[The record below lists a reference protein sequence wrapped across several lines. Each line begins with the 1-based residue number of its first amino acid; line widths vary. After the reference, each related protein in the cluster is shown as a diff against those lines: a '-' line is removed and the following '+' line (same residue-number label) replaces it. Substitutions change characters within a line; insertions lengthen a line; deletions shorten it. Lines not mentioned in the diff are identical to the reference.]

1 MAGTQK
7 SRFHKGYQIIS
18 GKGKTFRCINMIDT
32 HCHIDFEEFDDD
44 RGDVIKRAKDKL
56 DHVIVSGYSNESNMK
71 VLQLSKDYEG
81 FIYPTFGFHPVSSQ
95 NASEEDLK
103 IAHENIRNNLD
114 SILAVGEVGMDYY
127 YVTDKALRERQQEI
141 FKSFLELANEYRVPI
156 VMHVRDCE
164 KKAVNI
170 IEDYDDIPYFV
181 FHCYG
186 GSLKTAKRI
195 MNRGDSY
202 MSFSTMLCYSKH
214 HQDLIEKIDL
224 DYVLT
229 ETDSPYLAMTKEE
242 RNEPANVVKA
252 VHKIAEIKNMDVSTV
267 DEITTNNARK
277 IFKI

>member
-1 MAGTQK
+1 MVY
-7 SRFHKGYQIIS
+7 S
-18 GKGKTFRCINMIDT
+18 MIDT
-32 HCHIDFEEFDDD
+32 HCHIDFEDFDCD
-44 RGDVIKRAKDKL
+44 REDVIKRAKDKL
-56 DHVIVSGYSNESNMK
+56 DHVIVSGYSNDSNMD
-71 VLQLSKDYEG
+71 VLKLSRDYEG

-95 NASEEDLK
+95 NATQKDID
-103 IAHENIRNNLD
+103 IAHNNIKNHLND
-114 SILAVGEVGMDYY
+114 ILAIGEVGMDYY

-141 FKSFLELANEYRVPI
+141 FRGFLELADEYRVPI

-170 IEDYDDIPYFV
+170 IEDYENIPYFV

-195 MNRGDSY
+195 MNRDDSY

-252 VHKIAEIKNMDVSTV
+252 VHKIAEIKDMDVETV
-267 DEITTNNARK
+267 DEITTSNARK

>member
-1 MAGTQK
+1 
-7 SRFHKGYQIIS
+7 
-18 GKGKTFRCINMIDT
+18 MIDT

-44 RGDVIKRAKDKL
+44 REDVIKRAKDKL

-95 NASEEDLK
+95 NATEEDLK
-103 IAHENIRNNLD
+103 IAHENIRNNLN

-252 VHKIAEIKNMDVSTV
+252 VHKIAEIKDMDISTV

>member
-1 MAGTQK
+1 
-7 SRFHKGYQIIS
+7 
-18 GKGKTFRCINMIDT
+18 MIDT

-44 RGDVIKRAKDKL
+44 RGDVIKRAKDNL

-95 NASEEDLK
+95 NATEEDLK

>member
-1 MAGTQK
+1 
-7 SRFHKGYQIIS
+7 
-18 GKGKTFRCINMIDT
+18 MIDT
-32 HCHIDFEEFDDD
+32 HCHIDFEDYDND
-44 RGDVIKRAKDKL
+44 REDVIKRAKDKL
-56 DHVIVSGYSNESNMK
+56 DFVIASGFNRQSNQN
-71 VLQLSKDYEG
+71 VLELSKEYKG

-95 NASEEDLK
+95 NSTDEELNDAQNHL
-103 IAHENIRNNLD
+103 IDNLSD
-114 SILAVGEVGMDYY
+114 IVAVGEVGMDYY

-141 FKSFLELANEYRVPI
+141 FTSFLNLANDHKVPI
-156 VMHVRDCE
+156 VTH
-164 KKAVNI
+164 
-170 IEDYDDIPYFV
+170 YDDIPYFV

-195 MNRGDSY
+195 MNKDNCF

-242 RNEPANVVKA
+242 RNEPVNVVNAAK
-252 VHKIAEIKNMDVSTV
+252 KIAEIKNMDLSTV

>member
-1 MAGTQK
+1 
-7 SRFHKGYQIIS
+7 
-18 GKGKTFRCINMIDT
+18 MIDT
-32 HCHIDFEEFDDD
+32 HCHIDFKDFDSDREE
-44 RGDVIKRAKDKL
+44 VIKRAQDKL
-56 DHVIVSGYSNESNMK
+56 DHVIVSGYSNDSNMD
-71 VLQLSKDYEG
+71 VLKLSKDYEG

-95 NASEEDLK
+95 NATENDIK
-103 IAHENIRNNLD
+103 TAHDNVRKYID
-114 SILAVGEVGMDYY
+114 DIVAVGEVGMDYY

-141 FKSFLELANEYRVPI
+141 FRGFLDLANEYKVPI

-170 IEDYDDIPYFV
+170 IEDYPDIPYFV
-181 FHCYG
+181 FHCFG

-195 MNRGDSY
+195 MNRDDSY

-242 RNEPANVVKA
+242 RNEPVNVVNA
-252 VHKIAEIKNMDVSTV
+252 VYKIAEIKNMDVATV
-267 DEITTNNARK
+267 DEITSANACK

>member
-1 MAGTQK
+1 
-7 SRFHKGYQIIS
+7 
-18 GKGKTFRCINMIDT
+18 MIDT

-44 RGDVIKRAKDKL
+44 REDVIKRAKDKL

-181 FHCYG
+181 FHC
-186 GSLKTAKRI
+186 
-195 MNRGDSY
+195 
-202 MSFSTMLCYSKH
+202 
-214 HQDLIEKIDL
+214 
-224 DYVLT
+224 
-229 ETDSPYLAMTKEE
+229 
-242 RNEPANVVKA
+242 
-252 VHKIAEIKNMDVSTV
+252 
-267 DEITTNNARK
+267 
-277 IFKI
+277 

>member
-1 MAGTQK
+1 
-7 SRFHKGYQIIS
+7 
-18 GKGKTFRCINMIDT
+18 MIDT
-32 HCHIDFEEFDDD
+32 HCHIDFEDYDED
-44 RGDVIKRAKDKL
+44 RKDVIKRAKDKL
-56 DHVIVSGYSNESNMK
+56 DYVIASGFNQQSNQN
-71 VLQLSKDYEG
+71 VLDLSKEYEG
-81 FIYPTFGFHPVSSQ
+81 FIYPTFGYHPVSSQ
-95 NASEEDLK
+95 NSTDEELK
-103 IAHENIRNNLD
+103 EAQNHLIENISN
-114 SILAVGEVGMDYY
+114 IVAIGEVGMDYF
-127 YVTDKALRERQQEI
+127 YVTDKTLRERQQEI
-141 FKSFLELANEYRVPI
+141 FTSFLELANEYKVPI

-170 IEDYDDIPYFV
+170 IPEYEEIPYFV

-195 MNRGDSY
+195 MNMDNAY

-214 HQDLIEKIDL
+214 HQDLISEIDL

-252 VHKIAEIKNMDVSTV
+252 VHKIAEIKGMDVSTV
-267 DEITTNNARK
+267 DEITTNNAKK

>member
-1 MAGTQK
+1 M
-7 SRFHKGYQIIS
+7 
-18 GKGKTFRCINMIDT
+18 MDT
-32 HCHIDFEEFDDD
+32 HCHIDFEDFDND
-44 RGDVIKRAKDKL
+44 RDEVIKRAKETL
-56 DHVIVSGYSNESNMK
+56 DNVIVSGYSNDSNMD
-71 VLQLSKDYEG
+71 VLKLSKDNEG

-95 NASEEDLK
+95 NATEKEIK
-103 IAHENIRNNLD
+103 TAHENIIKHID
-114 SILAVGEVGMDYY
+114 DMVAIGEVGMDYF
-127 YVTDKALRERQQEI
+127 YVTDKSLRERQQKI
-141 FKSFLELANEYRVPI
+141 FTGFLKLADEYEKPI

-170 IEDYDDIPYFV
+170 IEEYENIPYFV

-195 MNRGDSY
+195 MNMDNAY
-202 MSFSTMLCYSKH
+202 MSFSTMVCYSKQ

-224 DYVLT
+224 NYVLT

-252 VHKIAEIKNMDVSTV
+252 VKKIAEIKNIDVSTV